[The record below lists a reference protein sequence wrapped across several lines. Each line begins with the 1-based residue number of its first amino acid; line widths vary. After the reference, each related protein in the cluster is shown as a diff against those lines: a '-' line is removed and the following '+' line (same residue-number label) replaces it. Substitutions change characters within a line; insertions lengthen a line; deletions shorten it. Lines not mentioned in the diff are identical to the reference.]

1 MGKPES
7 IAKAATKYEG
17 NEGTL
22 NGALAKKY
30 GVDLTTFKAPAAD
43 PAAATKSA
51 EATVAAPAAPLV
63 DRLTAFYAVHQPD
76 KLEKPES
83 IAKAATKYE
92 GNEGTLNG
100 ALAKKYGVDL
110 TTFKAPTAESA
121 AATKPAEA
129 PVAEPAAPL
138 VDRLTAFYAVH

>member
-92 GNEGTLNG
+92 GNEGMLNG

-110 TTFKAPTAESA
+110 TTFKAPAAEPA

-129 PVAEPAAPL
+129 TVAAPAAPL
-138 VDRLTAFYAVH
+138 VDRLTAFYA